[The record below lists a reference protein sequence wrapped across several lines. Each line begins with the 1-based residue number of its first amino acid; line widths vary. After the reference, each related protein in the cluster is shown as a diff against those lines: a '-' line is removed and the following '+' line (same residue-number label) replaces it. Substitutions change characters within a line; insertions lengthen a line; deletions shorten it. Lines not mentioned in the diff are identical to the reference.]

1 MATTATSHKTAAETF
16 LTLVSSGEV
25 RRAYDTYVGKG
36 FRHHNAHFAADAESL
51 LKAMEENARQNP
63 QKKIEIKQTIEEGD
77 RVAVFL
83 HVRHNPTEPG
93 YALVHIFR
101 FAGDRIVEMW
111 DVAQEVP
118 ASSPNTN
125 GIF

>member
-16 LTLVSSGEV
+16 LTMVASGEV
-25 RRAYDTYVGKG
+25 RRAYDTYVGRNV
-36 FRHHNAHFAADAESL
+36 RHHNAYFPADVQAL
-51 LKAMEENARQNP
+51 VKGMEDNARQFP
-63 QKKIEIKQTIEEGD
+63 QKKIEIMQTIEDGD
-77 RVAVFL
+77 RVAVFS
-83 HVRHNPTEPG
+83 HVRHKPAEPG

-118 ASSPNTN
+118 ATSPNAN
-125 GIF
+125 GMF

>member
-1 MATTATSHKTAAETF
+1 MATIATSHKTAAETF
-16 LTLVSSGEV
+16 LALVSSGEV
-25 RRAYDTYVGKG
+25 RRGYDTYVGQG
-36 FRHHNAHFAADAESL
+36 FRHHNAHFAADGDSL

-77 RVAVFL
+77 RVAVFS
-83 HVRHNPTEPG
+83 HVRHNPAEPG

-118 ASSPNTN
+118 ANSPNAN
-125 GIF
+125 GMF

>member
-1 MATTATSHKTAAETF
+1 MATTATSHKTNAETF

-25 RRAYDTYVGKG
+25 RRAYDRYVGTG
-36 FRHHNAHFAADAESL
+36 FRHHNAHFAADGESL

-63 QKKIEIKQTIEEGD
+63 QKQIEIKQTIEEGD
-77 RVAVFL
+77 RVAVFS

-125 GIF
+125 GVF

>member
-1 MATTATSHKTAAETF
+1 MATTATSHRIAAESF
-16 LTLVSSGEV
+16 LKLVSSGEV
-25 RRAYDTYVGKG
+25 RQAFDTYIGKG
-36 FRHHNAHFAADAESL
+36 FRHHNAYFPADANAL
-51 LKAMEENARQNP
+51 MKGMEDNARQNP
-63 QKKIEIKQTIEEGD
+63 QKRIEIKQTIEEAD
-77 RVAVFL
+77 HVAVFS
-83 HVRHNPTEPG
+83 HVRHNPSEPG

-125 GIF
+125 GMF